1 MANDVA
7 VKIAQHDITL
17 TKKKKKTLFPQAPAQ
32 VTGLME
38 YDTKGFTLL
47 IFIKPLLIKLLNN
60 PFTYFRL
67 VCK

>member
-1 MANDVA
+1 
-7 VKIAQHDITL
+7 
-17 TKKKKKTLFPQAPAQ
+17 LFPQAPAQ

-38 YDTKGFTLL
+38 YETKGFTLL